1 MKVHQ
6 MTCKKLK
13 EAPSDTNEDHW
24 KEEVTRMTEQLKT
37 KDEQL
42 KTKDEQLKTKDEQL
56 RAKDEQILNLT
67 NLIFSGLK
75 SRGRE

>member
-1 MKVHQ
+1 MKNHRK
-6 MTCKKLK
+6 TCKQEIAKDAKIAFLEQKLIDQK
-13 EAPSDTNEDHW
+13 
-24 KEEVTRMTEQLKT
+24 EQLT
-37 KDEQL
+37 EQL